1 MLFRLPI
8 IIFFT
13 FIIFLS
19 LNGCASVEKPTPTM
33 ATMPGVSDQ
42 FKIGQIIDLSAGEV
56 ISFGEFIDRIAS
68 KELIFVGE
76 VHDNPE
82 HHLIQVQIL
91 QALMAKSEHI
101 DLAMEF
107 FQHPDQTALDRYIQR
122 ETEEDVFLKEVG
134 WKKGWGFDY
143 SFYRPLMLLA
153 RQNGSR
159 VLAINAPKDI
169 VRKVARKG
177 LGGLDQSQRDQI
189 AREIG
194 LDSEAHRAYLRE
206 IYGQHGH
213 GSLKQFEYF
222 YEAQCVWEDTM
233 AQNIADFLIKEKGKM
248 IVFAGNGH
256 IVNKYGIPDRAV
268 RRHPVS
274 MVTVMPYAIH
284 GTENIEKGMA
294 DYVWLTPSYPHR
306 RTSFF

>member
-1 MLFRLPI
+1 
-8 IIFFT
+8 
-13 FIIFLS
+13 
-19 LNGCASVEKPTPTM
+19 
-33 ATMPGVSDQ
+33 
-42 FKIGQIIDLSAGEV
+42 
-56 ISFGEFIDRIAS
+56 
-68 KELIFVGE
+68 
-76 VHDNPE
+76 
-82 HHLIQVQIL
+82 
-91 QALMAKSEHI
+91 MAKSEHI

-177 LGGLDQSQRDQI
+177 LDGLDQSERDQI

-233 AQNIADFLIKEKGKM
+233 AQNISDFLIKEKKKM

-256 IVNKYGIPDRAV
+256 IVNKFGIPDRAV

-306 RTSFF
+306 RTSFL